1 MVQMTSFERK
11 VTQMRITLRKSGSLF
26 TSLAVLGIFVGMM
39 VCGPLLSQAHVSSTA
54 ITIVNNSSREIRHV
68 YLSPP
73 DSNNWG
79 SDQLGSSAIAPNGG
93 SVTISNV
100 SCGGSNIKV
109 IAEDHE
115 GCFTYKVVSCADA
128 VTWTIT
134 NNDSRDCGN

>member
-1 MVQMTSFERK
+1 
-11 VTQMRITLRKSGSLF
+11 MRNTLRKSSALF
-26 TSLAVLGIFVGMM
+26 TSLAVLGIFIAMM
-39 VCGPLLSQAHVSSTA
+39 VGPLLSRAEAPSAS

-79 SDQLGSSAIAPNGG
+79 SDQLGSSVIAANGG
-93 SVTISNV
+93 SVAINATCDGPS
-100 SCGGSNIKV
+100 IKV

-115 GCFTYKVVSCADA
+115 GCFIYKIVTCAEN

-134 NNDSRDCGN
+134 NDAGRDCGH